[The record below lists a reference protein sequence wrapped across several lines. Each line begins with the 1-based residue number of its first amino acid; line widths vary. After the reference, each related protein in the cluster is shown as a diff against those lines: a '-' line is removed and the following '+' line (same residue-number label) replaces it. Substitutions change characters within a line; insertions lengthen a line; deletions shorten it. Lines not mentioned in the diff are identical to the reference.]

1 MAVVAAVVAVVA
13 AVAVAVVSRIEV
25 LCLLNVEDVK
35 TRVSL
40 KKPAF
45 VFWARL
51 FIGKKWVTL
60 SHIAIGG
67 FCDT

>member
-1 MAVVAAVVAVVA
+1 MVAVVAVVDK
-13 AVAVAVVSRIEV
+13 AVAVVVAVVSKALRLFSV
-25 LCLLNVEDVK
+25 GDVK

-51 FIGKKWVTL
+51 FIGKKRVTL
-60 SHIAIGG
+60 SHIARGG

>member
-1 MAVVAAVVAVVA
+1 MVVAVAVVAAVV
-13 AVAVAVVSRIEV
+13 VSRAEV
-25 LCLLNVEDVK
+25 LCLFNVEDVK

-40 KKPAF
+40 QKPAF
-45 VFWARL
+45 IFWARL

-60 SHIAIGG
+60 SLIAMGG